1 MPRRGSRAEQY
12 LAIAAFYG
20 GALVEDLHDPR
31 IPDFVIVHGARRAAH
46 YALAGLAISE
56 KQRRARVRPLP
67 RDAAARN
74 LTFQPCNPA

>member
-1 MPRRGSRAEQY
+1 MARRGTRADQY

-46 YALAGLAISE
+46 YALAGMAIRE
-56 KQRRARVRPLP
+56 KQRRTPVGPLP
-67 RDAAARN
+67 RDAAAPN
-74 LTFQPCNPA
+74 LALQPCSPA